1 MSARDLGIRDREIA
15 ALAARALAAG
25 WEIRRTTGNHYQW
38 RAPEGPGLIV
48 SAGTPSD
55 WRAARNL
62 RARLRRAGLDV

>member
-1 MSARDLGIRDREIA
+1 MTARDLGIRDREIA

-25 WEIRRTTGNHYQW
+25 WEIRRTASNHFAW
-38 RAPEGPGLIV
+38 RAPEGRALIV

-55 WRAARNL
+55 WRSARNL